1 MIIRQCF
8 SQYRPTADQLFT
20 RAMPLLTI
28 PYTLCCRSV
37 TYNGPRVSRV
47 RQLCHASRDE
57 ADPTPQHERLLVL
70 GGSATPVQSG
80 RVRPVSSADRRDW
93 GIIAAA
99 VYVRWVYVGRL
110 AGHVRRADV
119 GRVGP
124 LPDGPR
130 RLVGVHDN
138 TDDAGSP
145 QLRLRVPTRST
156 TDHGPGDELRAEHA
170 QSAAHHG
177 APELPRHPRHDVLL
191 SRVERRNDGSTDST
205 ALRLDEETGIPISA
219 RQRSVTCLHIIYYM
233 FIIFIYTLHIQ

>member
-1 MIIRQCF
+1 MYIRQIYFMII
-8 SQYRPTADQLFT
+8 DQLQISH
-20 RAMPLLTI
+20 AMPLLTI
-28 PYTLCCRSV
+28 TYTLCCRSV

-70 GGSATPVQSG
+70 GGSATPVQPG
-80 RVRPVSSADRRDW
+80 RVRPVSSADRRDR

-99 VYVRWVYVGRL
+99 DDVRWVYVGRL

-124 LPDGPR
+124 LPDGPG
-130 RLVGVHDN
+130 RLVRLHDD

-156 TDHGPGDELRAEHA
+156 TDHGPRDELRAEHA
-170 QSAAHHG
+170 QSVAHHG
-177 APELPRHPRHDVLL
+177 PPELPRHPRHDVLV
-191 SRVERRNDGSTDST
+191 SRAERRNDGSTDSA

-219 RQRSVTCLHIIYYM
+219 RQRSVACLHIYVYYIYL
-233 FIIFIYTLHIQ
+233 YTATKYEIK